1 MLTTDCIFLE
11 NELMDVVRL
20 FKSRPLCV
28 KHSFRF
34 ENGAFYND
42 FAVDGQ
48 AYSFK
53 DEGQVSDEIE
63 YKRLERR
70 FAKLGL
76 YAILS
81 DLYGEKMPWGA
92 LTGIRPTSSRT
103 PKRRRAEISFRS
115 LKKCG

>member
-81 DLYGEKMPWGA
+81 DLYGEKMPRA
-92 LTGIRPTSSRT
+92 SVPPSSRT